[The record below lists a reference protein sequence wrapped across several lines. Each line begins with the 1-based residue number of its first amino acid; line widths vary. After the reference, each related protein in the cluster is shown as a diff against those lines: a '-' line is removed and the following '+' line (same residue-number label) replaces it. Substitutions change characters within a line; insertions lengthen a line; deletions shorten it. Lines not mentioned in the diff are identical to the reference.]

1 MSYNYT
7 LLTLKKF
14 YRRNTMQQLQPPH
27 AILQRDK
34 KTYAIVPRIPG
45 GLLDRNHLRAITEAV
60 EKYNI
65 PLVKLTAGQRIALVG
80 LKEED
85 LDNVYQDLGMDP
97 GKATELC
104 LHYVQACPGTE
115 VCKFGVRDSLGFG
128 IRIENILAGKE
139 LPAKLKIGVSGC
151 QFCCAESFVR
161 DIGVLGKKKGWTITF
176 GGHSGN
182 RPRVGDILAIDLAD
196 EQAVDLI
203 NRCLDFYK
211 DQARTRERTS
221 RFMERIGVEEF
232 KKNIL

>member
-1 MSYNYT
+1 
-7 LLTLKKF
+7 
-14 YRRNTMQQLQPPH
+14 MQPSQPEH

-45 GLLDRNHLRAITEAV
+45 GLLERSHLRAIADAV
-60 EKYNI
+60 EKYDI
-65 PLVKLTAGQRIALVG
+65 PIVKLTSGQRIALVG

-85 LDNVYQDLGMDP
+85 LQDVYQDLGMDP

-128 IRIENILAGKE
+128 IRIENLLAGEE

-151 QFCCAESFVR
+151 RFCCAENFVR
-161 DIGVLGKKKGWTITF
+161 DIGVLGKKNGWTVSF

-182 RPRVGDILAIDLAD
+182 RPRIGDILATDLSD
-196 EQAVDLI
+196 DQATLLI
-203 NRCLDFYK
+203 NNCFKFYK
-211 DQARTRERTS
+211 DHARKKERTS
-221 RFMERIGVEEF
+221 RFIERIGLEDF
-232 KKNIL
+232 KKNVL

>member
-1 MSYNYT
+1 MQIIQP
-7 LLTLKKF
+7 
-14 YRRNTMQQLQPPH
+14 RN

-45 GLLDRNHLRAITEAV
+45 GLLDSKHLRAITEAV
-60 EKYNI
+60 EKYDI
-65 PLVKLTAGQRIALVG
+65 PIVKLTSGQRIALVG

-85 LDNVYQDLGMDP
+85 LENIYQDLGMHP

-128 IRIENILAGKE
+128 IRIENLLAGKE

-161 DIGVLGKKKGWTITF
+161 DIGVLGKKNGWIVSF

-182 RPRVGDILAIDLAD
+182 RPRIGDILAVDLSD
-196 EQAVDLI
+196 EQAIQLI
-203 NRCLDFYK
+203 TNCIEFYK
-211 DQARTRERTS
+211 KHARIKERTS
-221 RFMERIGVEEF
+221 RFMERVGLEEF
-232 KKNIL
+232 KNNIIE